1 MAQENAAQYLQLFPA
16 LAAITDPAWIRV
28 MQMAQ
33 LITLPAEAP
42 LFRGGAACENYFL
55 VLEGIVKVRKVS
67 ESGHEI
73 ILYRIEAGKVCELTT
88 SCLLADA
95 DYPAD
100 AVAESDAR
108 VLLIPK
114 VHFYEAMSGSPGFRK
129 FVFSSLDQGMHELV
143 QLIEEVAFGHMDHRL
158 AHHLLDLAGQQKIVM
173 GTHYDLAVGLGTA
186 REVVS
191 RLLKEFEHRG
201 WVRLH
206 RGRIEIIDQEAL
218 RELVKENHM

>member
-1 MAQENAAQYLQLFPA
+1 MAQENAAQYFQLFPA

-28 MQMAQ
+28 MQMARF
-33 LITLPAEAP
+33 ITLPAEAT

-114 VHFYEAMSGSPGFRK
+114 VHFYEAMSGSPEFRK

-158 AHHLLDLAGQQKIVM
+158 ACHLLDLAGQQKIVT

-218 RELVKENHM
+218 RELVRKNCV